1 MKTIGLIGGMSWEST
16 KEYYQ
21 IMNEAVR
28 DRLGGLHSV
37 KCVLYSF
44 DFAEIEVLQHTGEWE
59 ALTKMMIE
67 GATALEKAG
76 ADFIVICANTMHKVA
91 ENIQAKTRLPILHI
105 ADTTSQRIL
114 GKNIRRVGLL
124 GTKFTMEE
132 DFYRKRLEKKWNIQV
147 IVPCDNE
154 QKTIHDIIYG
164 ELCLGVINQSSK
176 ERIKEVIKN
185 LIARGAEGIVLGCTE
200 IPLLIK
206 QNDVRVPV
214 FDTTEIHARA
224 AVDFALDISGGFNS

>member
-59 ALTKMMIE
+59 TLAKMMIE
-67 GATALEKAG
+67 AATALEKAG

-147 IVPCDNE
+147 IVPRDNE

-176 ERIKEVIKN
+176 ERIKKVIKN

-206 QNDVRVPV
+206 QNDVEVPV
-214 FDTTEIHARA
+214 FDTTEIHAKA
-224 AVDFALDISGGFNS
+224 AVDFALDIRRFNS